1 MTTATA
7 SKSTAKKS
15 VAVSV
20 QKVVAAKAAVSKKA
34 TAAKKKVAPATKVS
48 KKPVAAAAKA
58 LVKKTVPVKPAK
70 PAKKVVG
77 KVAKV
82 AQEKDEMIIHPV
94 KEKMNRTQM
103 LQHFADG
110 LMGAELV
117 ETERDAKKIVKHLL
131 EAQQALILGS
141 VHHRGIGEI
150 TIPGLFKIFTRKMP
164 ARPARKMISP
174 LSGLEITTKP
184 KPASVRVKIR
194 PMKLLKEAAA
204 K

>member
-34 TAAKKKVAPATKVS
+34 TAAKKATPTKKVAPAAKVS

-58 LVKKTVPVKPAK
+58 LVKKTAPAK
-70 PAKKVVG
+70 PAKKVA
-77 KVAKV
+77 AK
-82 AQEKDEMIIHPV
+82 AAKEKPEMIIHPV
-94 KEKMNRTQM
+94 KEKMNRSQM

-110 LMGAELV
+110 LLGGELV

-141 VHHRGIGEI
+141 IHHRGIGEI
-150 TIPGLFKIFTRKMP
+150 TLPGLFKIFTRKMP
-164 ARPARKMISP
+164 ARPSRKMISP

-194 PMKLLKEAAA
+194 PLRLLKEAAA